1 MQKCL
6 KAGLKS
12 YTGVNWWYGKSRQK
26 TKSLEGYEL
35 RVRNIFHG
43 ILQLTI
49 RKLVLGEW
57 RVVLRPEFRLPIA
70 PFIC

>member
-1 MQKCL
+1 M
-6 KAGLKS
+6 
-12 YTGVNWWYGKSRQK
+12 VKSRQK
-26 TKSLEGYEL
+26 TKSLEGHEL

-43 ILQLTI
+43 ILQLMI

-57 RVVLRPEFRLPIA
+57 RAVLWPEFYLPIA